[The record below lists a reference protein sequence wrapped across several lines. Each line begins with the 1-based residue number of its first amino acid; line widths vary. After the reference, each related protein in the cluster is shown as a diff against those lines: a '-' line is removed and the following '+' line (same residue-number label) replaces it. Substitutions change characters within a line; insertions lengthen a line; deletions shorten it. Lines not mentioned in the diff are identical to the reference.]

1 VSHSSDIV
9 DVLSALLDKAEAQLD
24 KIRHA
29 ELDAAHNIALLK
41 HSLEDELAQDK
52 GGQDRV
58 QNIFRC
64 RKSRSSGG
72 RKEFSRC
79 VGFRCRLRWS

>member
-41 HSLEDELAQDK
+41 HSLEDELAQDNK
-52 GGQDRV
+52 TLEKAKAGRTE
-58 QNIFRC
+58 FRTSLAAGKADLQEAE
-64 RKSRSSGG
+64 KSL
-72 RKEFSRC
+72 
-79 VGFRCRLRWS
+79 VAV